1 MALTP
6 FDNNMAIISMLDDE
20 PNDVGGLSAEDL
32 KREFDRSG
40 KEIQE
45 FLNDTLIPEVDEALG
60 DTLDAAKLYTNEKVV
75 EIGSADMAKAVYDP
89 RHIEQDIF
97 EYALPMEQRGAP
109 GGVATLGSDGKV
121 PPSQMPAIY
130 YEKITEH
137 NFSGN
142 VQQVDINLGVDIWNY
157 SRIFVTVSI
166 TAATNDFNAGEVLLN
181 GMTGVYGQPRVN
193 GTSTNPSEQL
203 VIIGFGGASTQSAI
217 STITLHVMR
226 DSPVSKR
233 VILATREVAVHS
245 HTGYHTY
252 QKEASTGI
260 YETDST
266 APINKI
272 NFRAY
277 NGPLM
282 SGGRVEV
289 YGVKK

>member
-1 MALTP
+1 MSSTNKTSKIQLNQWVASDPVLRED
-6 FDNNMAIISMLDDE
+6 FNSDNLKIDTAFQGVDSRFSSIDSSIS
-20 PNDVGGLSAEDL
+20 
-32 KREFDRSG
+32 
-40 KEIQE
+40 
-45 FLNDTLIPEVDEALG
+45 ALG
-60 DTLDAAKLYTNEKVV
+60 ASVL
-75 EIGSADMAKAVYDP
+75 
-89 RHIEQDIF
+89 
-97 EYALPMEQRGAP
+97 
-109 GGVATLGSDGKV
+109 
-121 PPSQMPAIY
+121 AIP
-130 YEKITEH
+130 YEKISKH

-181 GMTGVYGQPRVN
+181 GMTGVYGQPREN
-193 GTSTNPSEQL
+193 SASNTLSEWL
-203 VIIGFGGASTQSAI
+203 IHIGFGGASTQSAI

-252 QKEASTGI
+252 RKEESTGI
-260 YETDST
+260 YETNST
-266 APINKI
+266 APINTI

-277 NGPLM
+277 NGSLM

-289 YGVKK
+289 YGVKR